1 MREVRL
7 FFAGAQPM
15 QTSRQRATEEH
26 VLQGGALCVWTLVR
40 AIHLMDASDILLS
53 QEVASEIKNL
63 LREHL
68 LHWQGM
74 SQRCAV
80 LGLQRWK
87 VRPKH
92 HMLEHIALFT
102 GSSKLNPRHATCFQD
117 ESYLGALKR
126 IGVKCHE
133 STMLTRVFQRLFL
146 LLSQRWQQTRT
157 HARQS

>member
-1 MREVRL
+1 M